1 MRNFILGVWK
11 RQVQFAMTELITVR
25 IYTPGM
31 WKNEV
36 PFEVL
41 TEEITVVTKIYT
53 MGVNAS
59 DLFLRVVTKLI
70 TVMKFTHRGCE
81 SVRFNSKSHLW
92 EISHMTRVMWM
103 YLTCLQCLMHSVT
116 ELITAV
122 EVFTHAMWKSQFQS
136 HSCVRLHSMVKLYS
150 C

>member
-1 MRNFILGVWK
+1 MKASGSIRYDRINHSENLHTRDVKEWGSIWSFNRGNHSCDKNLHYGCECIW
-11 RQVQFAMTELITVR
+11 LI
-25 IYTPGM
+25 YM
-31 WKNEV
+31 
-36 PFEVL
+36 
-41 TEEITVVTKIYT
+41 
-53 MGVNAS
+53 
-59 DLFLRVVTKLI
+59 FLRVVTKLI

-92 EISHMTRVMWM
+92 QISHMTRVMWM

-122 EVFTHAMWKSQFQS
+122 EVFTHAVWKSQFQS